1 MTTPIAPAFLQLM
14 KRLAAALP
22 LPRVRA
28 LHLPPFVDQPP
39 GKDAEFCALELEDG
53 SIGLSYVWLGST
65 FAALRENSAVRGI
78 AGADP
83 LAVARG
89 YAQADHVTRTV
100 GFAAI
105 NALSQHLFAR
115 AGYEPDATTDSVGL
129 LAAQGSDHIGM
140 VGLFPPLIE
149 RILATGARLTVAELK
164 SELVQDNGR
173 LRVTLDISELAA
185 CNKVISTS
193 TILLNDTL
201 DGVLGACSGASYFS
215 VIGPGAGCLPDPLFA
230 RGVNTLGGT
239 RIVDR
244 DRFLDALAA
253 GEAWRGSAQKY
264 CIRRQDY
271 PGVEVLM
278 ARAADRLR
286 S

>member
-1 MTTPIAPAFLQLM
+1 MNAPIATAFLQRM
-14 KRLAAALP
+14 ERLAAALP
-22 LPRVRA
+22 LPRVRT
-28 LHLPPFVDQPP
+28 LHLPPYFDQLP

-53 SIGLSYVWLGST
+53 SIGLSYVWLGGT
-65 FAALRENSAVRGI
+65 FAALRENTAVRDI

-83 LAVARG
+83 LSVARG
-89 YAQADHVTRTV
+89 YGQADAVARTV
-100 GFAAI
+100 GFAAV

-129 LAAQGSDHIGM
+129 LAAEASDHVGM

-164 SELVQDNGR
+164 PELAQENGR
-173 LRVTLDISELAA
+173 LRVTLDVRELAA

-201 DGVLGACSGASYFS
+201 DSVLGACNGATYFS

-230 RGVNTLGGT
+230 RGVSTIGGT

-244 DRFLDALAA
+244 ERFLAALAG
-253 GEAWRGSAQKY
+253 GEAWRNSAQKY
-264 CIRRQDY
+264 CIRRDGY
-271 PGVEVLM
+271 PGFEVLIE
-278 ARAADRLR
+278 RAASRLR

>member
-1 MTTPIAPAFLQLM
+1 M
-14 KRLAAALP
+14 LP

-28 LHLPPFVDQPP
+28 LHLPPFFDQLP

-53 SIGLSYVWLGST
+53 SIGLSYVWLDGT
-65 FAALRENSAVRGI
+65 FAALRENTAVRDI

-83 LAVARG
+83 LSVARG
-89 YAQADHVTRTV
+89 YGQADAVARTV
-100 GFAAI
+100 GFAGV

-129 LAAQGSDHIGM
+129 LAAESCDHVGM
-140 VGLFPPLIE
+140 VGLFPPLVE

-164 SELVQDNGR
+164 PELAQENGR
-173 LRVTLDISELAA
+173 MRVTLDVRELAA

-201 DGVLGACSGASYFS
+201 DNVLGACSGATYFS

-230 RGVNTLGGT
+230 RGVSTIGGT

-244 DRFLDALAA
+244 ERFLAALAA
-253 GEAWRGSAQKY
+253 GEAWRGAAQKY
-264 CIRRQDY
+264 CIRRENY
-271 PGVEVLM
+271 PGVAQLID
-278 ARAADRLR
+278 RAVGGLK